1 MLGANIVEED
11 EVCSRFKTTRVL
23 SLSRKAVILGDSNL
37 CVCWDSAP
45 DCKVVYGYLNGKAF
59 Y

>member
-1 MLGANIVEED
+1 MVEEE

-37 CVCWDSAP
+37 CVCGDSLP
-45 DCKVVYGYLNGKAF
+45 VCKVVYGYLNGKAF

>member
-1 MLGANIVEED
+1 MVEED
-11 EVCSRFKTTRVL
+11 EVFSRFKTTRVL

-37 CVCWDSAP
+37 CVCWDSLP
-45 DCKVVYGYLNGKAF
+45 DCRVVYGYLNGKAF

>member
-1 MLGANIVEED
+1 MVEEE
-11 EVCSRFKTTRVL
+11 EVFSRFKTTRVL

-37 CVCWDSAP
+37 CVCWDSLP
-45 DCKVVYGYLNGKAF
+45 DCRVVYGYLNGKAF

>member
-1 MLGANIVEED
+1 MLGAKMVEEE
-11 EVCSRFKTTRVL
+11 EVYSRFKTTRVL

-37 CVCWDSAP
+37 CVCWDSLT
-45 DCKVVYGYLNGKAF
+45 DCRVVYGCLKGKAF